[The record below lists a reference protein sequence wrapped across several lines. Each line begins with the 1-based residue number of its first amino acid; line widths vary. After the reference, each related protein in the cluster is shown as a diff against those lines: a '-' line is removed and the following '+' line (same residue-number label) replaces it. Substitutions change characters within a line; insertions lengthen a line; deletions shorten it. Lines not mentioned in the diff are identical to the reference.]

1 MNEKVKYLLILGAF
15 IILGIIGYCCLP
27 SDEIVI
33 QADNQQQEETDY
45 IYVHIEG
52 CVQNPG
58 LFKVQDGTRMYEL
71 LELAGGET
79 DDADLTRIN
88 LASILTDAQKV
99 IIPAVYI
106 PTEEGE
112 ISSGIYQR
120 MVNINT
126 ATLDELQTLNGIGP
140 SMAQKIL
147 DYRNKNGY
155 FLQIEDIMEVDGIG
169 EGKFNKIKDNIT
181 I

>member
-1 MNEKVKYLLILGAF
+1 MNEKAKYLLILGAI

-27 SDEIVI
+27 EDEIVI
-33 QADNQQQEETDY
+33 QASDKEQEEEY

-58 LFKVQDGTRMYEL
+58 LFKVPKETRMYEL

-79 DDADLTRIN
+79 EEADLTRMN
-88 LASILTDAQKV
+88 LASILTDAQK
-99 IIPAVYI
+99 IIVPVMYI
-106 PTEEGE
+106 PTEEE
-112 ISSGIYQR
+112 STNPSVYQGL
-120 MVNINT
+120 VNINT
-126 ATLDELQTLNGIGP
+126 ATLEELQTLNGIGP
-140 SMAQKIL
+140 SMAQKIV

-155 FLQIEDIMEVDGIG
+155 FLQIEDIMEVEGIG
-169 EGKFNKIKDNIT
+169 EGKFNKIKDDIT